1 MRSQSRLK
9 NKAIILLLTI
19 GVIAFALLS
28 SKVAW
33 TQTAKY
39 KLQPSDVLTITVHGQ
54 PDLTTKTRVA
64 LEGYITFPLLGKVSV
79 EALTLQ
85 ELEAKIKILLE
96 KDYLVSA
103 QVLAFIEEYHLRQ
116 VSVIGEV
123 NLPGKYDIPE
133 EGELTLIEAI
143 ALAGGFTKDA
153 LIKKIKIIR
162 AANGVKEIINIDA
175 REISLKDQEEMNIA
189 LEPEDIIIVPES
201 FF

>member
-1 MRSQSRLK
+1 MK